1 MINKYCPVC
10 KTEHPITHF
19 HKCAKASDGVQFRCK
34 DCDKKYHHERYLRDK
49 EKISVQTKKWKEEN
63 KEKASQAGKEWA
75 KQNPDKIKTYQR
87 TSNLRKNFGL
97 EIHEYEQMLKAQ
109 GGVCAICEQPETFIH
124 KATGKPAR
132 LAVDHCHV
140 KGSVRKLLCKSCNN
154 GLGLFKDNPELLKKA
169 ADYLR
174 NHNGT

>member
-1 MINKYCPVC
+1 MKTAVELLIFKKTTMIPS
-10 KTEHPITHF
+10 HF
-19 HKCAKASDGVQFRCK
+19 QKFIPTLKRILPYVEMLSLLALALYLLFKESHASEIAKVLTVLLS
-34 DCDKKYHHERYLRDK
+34 
-49 EKISVQTKKWKEEN
+49 SVSLLYVLVSTKQWE
-63 KEKASQAGKEWA
+63 
-75 KQNPDKIKTYQR
+75 TR
-87 TSNLRKNFGL
+87 R
-97 EIHEYEQMLKAQ
+97 
-109 GGVCAICEQPETFIH
+109 ETFIH

-154 GLGLFKDNPELLKKA
+154 GLGLFKDNPELLEKA